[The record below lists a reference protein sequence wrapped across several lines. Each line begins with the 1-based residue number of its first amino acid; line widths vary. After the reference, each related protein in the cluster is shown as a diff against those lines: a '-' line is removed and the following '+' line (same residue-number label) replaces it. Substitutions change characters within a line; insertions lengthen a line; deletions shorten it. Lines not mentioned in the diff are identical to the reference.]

1 MSASRSD
8 PPADTPLAQISAA
21 IRAKR
26 ERTGTLDVGT
36 ALDALEADLLKDIED
51 FDLEAAARRLAEE
64 ERQGRRHAA
73 RDTELAFPD
82 IVADGVAARPAAA
95 GANAPA
101 QAPGAPTAAP
111 GAAGSASLL
120 EQLRRASEVR
130 QQENEQQRRITS
142 VLEAGIDRALRQVF
156 SFLHEL
162 CQQLNVLQ
170 PPVPRNYPV
179 AGYQELQGLAWQRGF
194 VDYRS
199 RPESAGQCL
208 ESVNF
213 NYRLVGSQP
222 VVLERDGSVAE
233 TFRQMLFDLN
243 LAVRVEEFRNERRHL
258 ERARFIVAPE
268 VKVNVHWTADWSRGQ
283 LLVEAR
289 NLERL
294 GSTRYLLPADAI
306 NDALLDEFGR
316 LVLGQTHQFP
326 RMLSR

>member
-1 MSASRSD
+1 M
-8 PPADTPLAQISAA
+8 QISAA

-26 ERTGTLDVGT
+26 ERSGTLDVGA

-64 ERQGRRHAA
+64 ERQGRRRPAH
-73 RDTELAFPD
+73 DTELAFPD
-82 IVADGVAARPAAA
+82 IVADGLTARPATADKSTLEKTAEAPPAPPAA
-95 GANAPA
+95 NG
-101 QAPGAPTAAP
+101 T
-111 GAAGSASLL
+111 SLL
-120 EQLRRASEVR
+120 EQLRRATEAR
-130 QQENEQQRRITS
+130 QQEDEQQRRVTS
-142 VLEAGIDRALRQVF
+142 VRESGIDRALRQVF
-156 SFLHEL
+156 SFLHEF

-170 PPVPRNYPV
+170 PPVPRSYPV

-213 NYRLVGSQP
+213 NYRLVGQEP
-222 VVLERDGSVAE
+222 LVLERDGSVAE
-233 TFRQMLFDLN
+233 TFRQMLFDFN

-268 VKVNVHWTADWSRGQ
+268 VKVNVRWAADWSRGE

-294 GSTRYLLPADAI
+294 GSTRYRLPADAV
-306 NDALLDEFGR
+306 NAALLDEFGR